1 VTGLV
6 VIGASYAG
14 IEAALR
20 AREAGYAE
28 PVRVVTDEAWLP
40 YQRPPLSK
48 DFLLDVVSEQNL
60 ILRDGAFFES
70 KRIDLVLDQRVTAI
84 DRQARRVE
92 LAGGSWLNFDKLVIA
107 PGSHARRLS
116 VAGAELDGVCTLRS
130 VADALDLKARL
141 GEASELVI
149 IGGGF
154 IGLEVASSAARL
166 GKKVTVVEAA
176 PRLLERAISPVVS
189 KFLLDAHRG
198 AGVDVRLGETVASM
212 IGNAGRIAGVSLRSN
227 ARLRADLVL
236 VGVGAIAADELA
248 DAAGLRCSNGI
259 VVDEHGRTE
268 AGDIYAAGD
277 CTNHFNRFAGS
288 WTRLESV
295 QNAQDQ
301 GRVAGLAIAGHR
313 EPYDS
318 VPRFWSD
325 QYDIK
330 LQITGLSVRHD
341 RIAIRDSVE
350 EGTFSVFHY
359 KGGKLIAVDGVNRPG
374 DQMTARRLIAMG
386 MSPSPEQ
393 AEDPSFDLKSL
404 LRAAQRADA

>member
-1 VTGLV
+1 VSGLV

-14 IEAALR
+14 IEAALS

-28 PVRVVTDEAWLP
+28 PVTVVADEAWLP

-48 DFLLDVVSEQNL
+48 DFLLDLVSEQNL

-70 KRIDLVLDQRVTAI
+70 GWIDLVLGQRVIAI

-92 LAGGSWLNFDKLVIA
+92 LAGGSRLSFDKLVIA
-107 PGSHARRLS
+107 TGSHARRLS

-130 VADALDLKARL
+130 VADAIDLKARL
-141 GEASELVI
+141 RDASEIVI

-166 GKKVTVVEAA
+166 GKKVTVIEAA
-176 PRLLERAISPVVS
+176 PRLLERAISAVVS
-189 KFLLDAHRG
+189 KFLLDAHRA

-212 IGNAGRIAGVSLRSN
+212 IGNAGRIAGVSLTGS

-236 VGVGAIAADELA
+236 VGVGGIAADELA

-259 VVDEHGRTE
+259 VVDEHGRAE
-268 AGDIYAAGD
+268 AGDIYAVGD

-288 WTRLESV
+288 WIRLESV

-301 GRVAGLAIAGHR
+301 GRAAGLAIAGHR

-330 LQITGLSVRHD
+330 LQITGLSARHD
-341 RIAIRDSVE
+341 HIAIRGSVE
-350 EGTFSVFHY
+350 EGRFSVFHY

-374 DQMTARRLIAMG
+374 DQMAARRLIAMG
-386 MSPSPEQ
+386 VSPSPEQ

-404 LRAAQRADA
+404 LRAAQRTDA